1 MRDAGGAA
9 AEAAGIYFVAE
20 IDETPR
26 SLLQWGLPPHRETYA
41 R

>member
-1 MRDAGGAA
+1 MRGTGGAA

-26 SLLQWGLPPHRETYA
+26 SLLRWGLHQHRETYA
-41 R
+41 G